1 MPNAKE
7 FTVLRVGA
15 NKRHFHVQRPLG
27 GGLMQEEPEVMV
39 PASLLNSILRSMPVN
54 PSYSV
59 EQAFLDLKKIMDTK
73 I

>member
-1 MPNAKE
+1 MPKAKN
-7 FTVLRVGA
+7 FTILRVEA
-15 NKRHFHVQRPLG
+15 NKRHFNVQRPLG
-27 GGLMQEEPEVMV
+27 GGLINEEPEVMV

-59 EQAFLDLKKIMDTK
+59 EQAFLDLKKIMETK